1 MMTNDEIRR
10 MVVENYDPYGQ
21 YYLDLYAFVDDL
33 QNAVLEEAA
42 IACDKISED
51 RWSLYKGRVPY
62 TGQESGR
69 ADPYVEG
76 ESTGAD
82 KCSDAIR
89 AMKTKD
95 QS

>member
-21 YYLDLYAFVDDL
+21 YYLDLYAFVD
-33 QNAVLEEAA
+33 AA